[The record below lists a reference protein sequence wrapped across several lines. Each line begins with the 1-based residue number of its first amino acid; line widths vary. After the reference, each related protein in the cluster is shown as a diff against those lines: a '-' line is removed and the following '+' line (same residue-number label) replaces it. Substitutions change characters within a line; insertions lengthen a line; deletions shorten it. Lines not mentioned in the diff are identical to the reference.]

1 MAGLCGCNSEDY
13 KFKKVDPFLS
23 LYTAQNVQELE
34 RIDDKGSS
42 RTFDFSASEMPLTQ
56 FIRWFSDKTGCGVV
70 YGAGADNSTL
80 TAEYKKASTDDVMNS
95 ISRRFG
101 LELIKIN
108 NTYYLGQLK
117 PEDRGYLVRRIKGY
131 DSLEIKAAIDAFLSE
146 FGKVNVQKDG
156 LTVVSDRESIL
167 NSVIKV
173 LDALEQG
180 SGDTWIL
187 QFYLITI
194 KKELAVSA
202 GADVATSGQVAY
214 QFAKAS
220 SNTPQEK
227 VASDAANFA
236 FATLSQTF
244 NGVLTGSSSFMDTK
258 ATPMFLL
265 RDGTAGEWQDGKSI
279 PIPRKTTSQY
289 GVVTTEGFDYIDT
302 GLVLKAKLRESSRG
316 AFLTVDFTD
325 SSIKGYIEYQPIL
338 SKSFLKTELEI
349 LSGKIYLIGELNKRD
364 DTVGVANILDFS
376 KNDTYSNIQLFC
388 RAYRVGVPLP
398 YKIEID
404 KKTDENGNDPPP
416 SAVENAKK

>member
-1 MAGLCGCNSEDY
+1 MIGLSGCNFDEQFKY
-13 KFKKVDPFLS
+13 KKLDPFLE
-23 LYTAQNVQELE
+23 LYSVQKIKQLE
-34 RIDDKGSS
+34 AKDVKKPVKVY
-42 RTFDFSASEMPLTQ
+42 DFSASKMPLTQ

-70 YGAGADNSTL
+70 YGAGADNSEL
-80 TAEYKKASTDDVMNS
+80 TAEYKKASPDDVMNS

-131 DSLEIKAAIDAFLSE
+131 DALEIKAAVDAFLSE

-167 NSVIKV
+167 SSVIKV

-187 QFYLITI
+187 QFYLVAI
-194 KKELAVSA
+194 KKELAVAA
-202 GADVATSGQVAY
+202 GADVATSAQVSY
-214 QFAKAS
+214 QMAKAS
-220 SNTPQEK
+220 SDTPQEK
-227 VASDAANFA
+227 AATEAANFA

-244 NGVLTGSSSFMDTK
+244 NGVLSGSSSFIDTK

-265 RDGTAGEWQDGKSI
+265 RDGTSGEWQDGKSI

-289 GVVTTEGFDYIDT
+289 GVVTTEGFEYIDT
-302 GLVLKAKLRESSRG
+302 GLVLKAKLRESSHG
-316 AFLTVDFTD
+316 AYLTVDFTD
-325 SSIKGYIEYQPIL
+325 SSIKGYVEYQPIL
-338 SKSFLKTELEI
+338 SKACLKTESEI
-349 LSGKIYLIGELNKRD
+349 QSGKIYLIGELNKRD
-364 DTVGVANILDFS
+364 DGSGVSNILDFS
-376 KNDTYSNIQLFC
+376 KSDAFSNIQLFC

-398 YKIEID
+398 YKLEEKKESDNEPTED
-404 KKTDENGNDPPP
+404 K
-416 SAVENAKK
+416 

>member
-1 MAGLCGCNSEDY
+1 MSLAMAGLSGCNFDEQFKY
-13 KFKKVDPFLS
+13 KKLDPFLE
-23 LYTAQNVQELE
+23 LYSVQKIKQLE
-34 RIDDKGSS
+34 AKDEKKPVKVY
-42 RTFDFSASEMPLTQ
+42 DFSASKMPLTQ

-70 YGAGADNSTL
+70 YGAGADNAEL
-80 TAEYKKASTDDVMNS
+80 TAEYKKASPDDVMNS

-131 DSLEIKAAIDAFLSE
+131 DALEIKAAVDAFLSE

-156 LTVVSDRESIL
+156 LTVVSDREAIL

-187 QFYLITI
+187 QFYLVAI
-194 KKELAVSA
+194 KKELAVAA

-214 QFAKAS
+214 QIAKAS
-220 SNTPQEK
+220 SDTPQEN
-227 VASDAANFA
+227 AAADATNFA

-244 NGVLTGSSSFMDTK
+244 NGVLSGSSSFMDTK

-265 RDGTAGEWQDGKSI
+265 RDGTSGEWQDGKSI

-289 GVVTTEGFDYIDT
+289 GVVTTEGFEYIDT
-302 GLVLKAKLRESSRG
+302 GLVLKAKLRESSHG
-316 AFLTVDFTD
+316 AYLTVDFTD
-325 SSIKGYIEYQPIL
+325 SSIKGYVEYQPIL
-338 SKSFLKTELEI
+338 SKACLKTESEI
-349 LSGKIYLIGELNKRD
+349 QSGKIYLIGELNKRD
-364 DTVGVANILDFS
+364 DGSGVSNILDFS
-376 KNDTYSNIQLFC
+376 KSDGFSNIQLFC

-398 YKIEID
+398 YKLE
-404 KKTDENGNDPPP
+404 TAENDEKSGDNL
-416 SAVENAKK
+416 SSK